1 MNAIYRLSATLT
13 MAVLAMSVFA
23 QQHIG
28 KAIDKFLQ
36 DKKSHEYI
44 ISNNKIM
51 NMCPKRGRTPCSTK
65 YASGSYA
72 LT

>member
-44 ISNNKIM
+44 ISNN
-51 NMCPKRGRTPCSTK
+51 NLNSAT
-65 YASGSYA
+65 
-72 LT
+72 L